1 MLNSMLFIMAH
12 ILEHVVNGYVI
23 EHYYLD
29 ATSEPVIIAIDGNAV
44 GRVAAHFERLV
55 KVDT

>member
-1 MLNSMLFIMAH
+1 MLFIMAH

-44 GRVAAHFERLV
+44 GRVAARFERLV